1 VSPPSFGRALSLG
14 VRAGTARAGAPLL
27 VGLAAAGGATAAQLL
42 WVASAAALL
51 GARPGVLAPGLL
63 VCLVLAW
70 MLEAAMLGGAVQQQ
84 AAALRQRAI
93 PSLAEAVVQAAPR
106 SLPWGALAALALLA
120 WTSWQLGVG
129 LSGTLLYLRGLFAGA
144 GGLAGA
150 LALALVATLGP
161 LGAILIELLLEMA
174 LVRSVCRDEPL
185 AVAGSGAASALLARP
200 GLPLGLWALT
210 AVLAAA
216 VSGTAAV
223 LAGLAAPVEGRY
235 EIPIALVQAAIGA
248 LAGALAVLV
257 RLGAFTALE
266 LDRSGELPAP
276 PPPPRPPPVPRAE
289 LIPSGE
295 PILEARAV
303 GPPPGTPG

>member
-1 VSPPSFGRALSLG
+1 V
-14 VRAGTARAGAPLL
+14 
-27 VGLAAAGGATAAQLL
+27 
-42 WVASAAALL
+42 
-51 GARPGVLAPGLL
+51 VL
-63 VCLVLAW
+63 
-70 MLEAAMLGGAVQQQ
+70 
-84 AAALRQRAI
+84 
-93 PSLAEAVVQAAPR
+93 AAPR
-106 SLPWGALAALALLA
+106 SLPWGAVAALALLA

-144 GGLAGA
+144 GGPAGA
-150 LALALVATLGP
+150 LGLALVATVGP
-161 LGAILIELLLEMA
+161 LGAVSLELFLELA

-200 GLPLGLWALT
+200 GLPFGLWALT

-216 VSGTAAV
+216 VSGTAA
-223 LAGLAAPVEGRY
+223 GLATLAPPAEGRY
-235 EIPIALVQAAIGA
+235 EVPIVLVQAAIGA

-276 PPPPRPPPVPRAE
+276 PVPPPAPPVPRAE
-289 LIPSGE
+289 LILEAE